1 MTRCIA
7 LILAGG
13 VGNRMHLSVPK
24 QFTEV
29 NGLSVL
35 QYTMLAFQRHKLV
48 DAVYVVAAPKWQ
60 EIVKEQAMAAGIDKF
75 CSTASAGAT
84 SMDSLMNGIAHISE
98 LEGEDT
104 VVLVHD
110 AVRPLLP
117 EETISSNIAVCLS
130 RGNAITAIESQESF
144 MVMEL
149 KEKDCVADHVRTS
162 NDYLLRESVLKAQT
176 PQTFRLKELESMRR
190 EAIEQGVDDAQSL
203 FILAC
208 RLGHTPLHAAQGS
221 SLNFKLTH
229 PTDIDLF
236 RAIVHELR
244 PVDREEM

>member
-29 NGLSVL
+29 NGFSVL
-35 QYTMLAFQRHKLV
+35 QYTMSAFQRHKLI
-48 DAVYVVAAPKWQ
+48 DAIYVVAAPKWH
-60 EIVKEQAMAAGIDKF
+60 EVVREQALTAGIAKF
-75 CSTASAGAT
+75 CGVATAGAT
-84 SMDSLMNGIAHISE
+84 SMGSLMNGIGHISE
-98 LEGEDT
+98 CEDKET

-144 MVMEL
+144 MVMDRQ
-149 KEKDCVADHVRTS
+149 EKDRETDYIRTAH
-162 NDYLLRESVLKAQT
+162 DYILRESVLKAQT
-176 PQTFRLKELESMRR
+176 PHTFRLKELQAMRQ

-203 FILAC
+203 FVLAC
-208 RLGHTPLHAAQGS
+208 RLGHTPLFAAQGS

-236 RAIVHELR
+236 RAVVHELR
-244 PVDREEM
+244 TEDCEGL

>member
-13 VGNRMHLSVPK
+13 VGNRMHLSIPK

-35 QYTMLAFQRHKLV
+35 QYTMLAFQRHRLI
-48 DAVYVVAAPKWQ
+48 DAIYVVAAPKWQ
-60 EIVKEQAMAAGIDKF
+60 ETVREQAVAAGIDKF
-75 CSTASAGAT
+75 RGTATAGAT
-84 SMDSLMNGIAHISE
+84 STGSLMNGIAHI
-98 LEGEDT
+98 GECEDEET

-117 EETISSNIAVCLS
+117 AETISSNIAVCLS

-144 MVMEL
+144 MVMDQQ
-149 KEKDCVADHVRTS
+149 EKDCETDHIRTA
-162 NDYLLRESVLKAQT
+162 NDYILRESVLKAQT
-176 PQTFRLKELESMRR
+176 PQTFRLKELKAMRQ
-190 EAIEQGVDDAQSL
+190 EATEQGVYDTQSL
-203 FILAC
+203 FVLAC
-208 RLGHTPLHAAQGS
+208 RLGHTPLFAAQGS

-229 PTDIDLF
+229 PTDINLF
-236 RAIVHELR
+236 RAVVHELR
-244 PVDREEM
+244 PENWEEV